1 MDVGTQ
7 VTAGEATITLQRVDD
22 KGFSLDFGD
31 RQPALV
37 AVNAFNTQG
46 NSIWVPNPRIENKDG
61 RWLGRFDTHGSFA
74 RVELLL
80 ATRQEQQAFAFEL
93 AQQQ

>member
-1 MDVGTQ
+1 M
-7 VTAGEATITLQRVDD
+7 
-22 KGFSLDFGD
+22 
-31 RQPALV
+31 

-46 NSIWVPNPRIENKDG
+46 DSLWVPHPRLENKDG

-80 ATRQEQQAFAFEL
+80 ATVQEQQAFAFEL
-93 AQQQ
+93 AQPQ

>member
-7 VTAGEATITLQRVDD
+7 VTAGENIITLIRVDD

-46 NSIWVPNPRIENKDG
+46 DSLWVPHPGLENKDE

-80 ATRQEQQAFAFEL
+80 VNRQEQQAFAFEM
-93 AQQQ
+93 AP